1 MASDPGNSDGNKPAG
16 GGNPS
21 APKPAAPGQS
31 GAATGGTPA
40 GGAHPVRGPFLIISP
55 SSLPQP
61 QNPQSQPKPPQPAQ
75 ASPVPSPA
83 PASAPVPSAAP
94 EPTFEDEPTL
104 LADED
109 PEMQAEVP
117 PEGPE
122 TGGPETGEPAAEQP
136 PERLVDIDPPVAAQ
150 PSPPAPQAAAQ
161 PERPATQ
168 RPPQTPL
175 SAGVTDRLAALN
187 NPPPRRGWS
196 GCLTVLIVIAIL
208 AGGGYFLW
216 RAGKL
221 DPVLAWAKPYTDP
234 VMEKIQPLI
243 DKVGALIPGHQAA
256 PSAAPDEA
264 MIIETKQLLQK
275 LDFNPGPID
284 GTLDP
289 ATVAAIQAYQEMA
302 GEYVDGQPSEALL
315 EELRAVANPKSN

>member
-21 APKPAAPGQS
+21 APKPAAPGQP
-31 GAATGGTPA
+31 GAAPGGVAA

-55 SSLPQP
+55 SSLPQ
-61 QNPQSQPKPPQPAQ
+61 SAQPKPVQPTPAT
-75 ASPVPSPA
+75 PA
-83 PASAPVPSAAP
+83 PAPAPAP
-94 EPTFEDEPTL
+94 AFDDEPTL

-117 PEGPE
+117 PEGPVPE
-122 TGGPETGEPAAEQP
+122 GPATGGPATGEPQTEEP
-136 PERLVDIDPPVAAQ
+136 PERLVDVEPPVAVEPAPAA
-150 PSPPAPQAAAQ
+150 PSPQAAAQ
-161 PERPATQ
+161 PEKSSSQ
-168 RPPQTPL
+168 RAPQTPL
-175 SAGVTDRLAALN
+175 SAGVADRLAALN
-187 NPPPRRGWS
+187 NPPPKRGWG

-221 DPVLAWAKPYTDP
+221 DPVLAGAQPYTAP
-234 VMEKIQPLI
+234 VMEKVQPLI
-243 DKVGALIPGHQAA
+243 ARIEALIPGHQAA
-256 PSAAPDEA
+256 PSVTSDEA

-302 GEYVDGQPSEALL
+302 GENVDGQPSEALL
-315 EELRAVANPKSN
+315 EELRAVSNPKPN

>member
-16 GGNPS
+16 GGTPS
-21 APKPAAPGQS
+21 APKPAAPGQ
-31 GAATGGTPA
+31 GAAAPAGGVPA
-40 GGAHPVRGPFLIISP
+40 GGAHPVRGPFLIVSP
-55 SSLPQP
+55 SSLPQ
-61 QNPQSQPKPPQPAQ
+61 NAQPKPAQAAPPTPAPSPPAQ
-75 ASPVPSPA
+75 STPA
-83 PASAPVPSAAP
+83 PATPTPSQPTPAPVLSAAP
-94 EPTFEDEPTL
+94 DFDDEPTL
-104 LADED
+104 LAEE
-109 PEMQAEVP
+109 PP
-117 PEGPE
+117 PEELPE
-122 TGGPETGEPAAEQP
+122 GP
-136 PERLVDIDPPVAAQ
+136 PERLVDIDPEESEPALAA
-150 PSPPAPQAAAQ
+150 PPAPAPQAAAQ
-161 PERPATQ
+161 PEKPAAQ
-168 RPPQTPL
+168 RAPQTPL
-175 SAGVTDRLAALN
+175 SAGVADRLAALN
-187 NPPPRRGWS
+187 NPPPRRGWG

-234 VMEKIQPLI
+234 LMEKIQPLI
-243 DKVGALIPGHQAA
+243 DKVEALIPGHQAA
-256 PSAAPDEA
+256 PSATSDEA

>member
-16 GGNPS
+16 GGNPA
-21 APKPAAPGQS
+21 APKPAAPGQGDAAPG
-31 GAATGGTPA
+31 GAAPGGAAA

-55 SSLPQP
+55 SSLPQ
-61 QNPQSQPKPPQPAQ
+61 NAQPKPAQPAQ
-75 ASPVPSPA
+75 ATPA
-83 PASAPVPSAAP
+83 PASSPTPAPAP
-94 EPTFEDEPTL
+94 APAPAFDDDEPTL
-104 LADED
+104 LADDD
-109 PEMQAEVP
+109 PALHGEEPPAE
-117 PEGPE
+117 E
-122 TGGPETGEPAAEQP
+122 P
-136 PERLVDIDPPVAAQ
+136 PERLVDIDTGVSAEPAPAGPP
-150 PSPPAPQAAAQ
+150 PQAAAQ
-161 PERPATQ
+161 PEKPATQ
-168 RPPQTPL
+168 RAPQTPL
-175 SAGVTDRLAALN
+175 SAGVADRLAALN
-187 NPPPRRGWS
+187 NPPPRRGWG
-196 GCLTVLIVIAIL
+196 GCLTVLLVIAIL

-234 VMEKIQPLI
+234 VMEKVRPLI
-243 DKVGALIPGHQAA
+243 DKIEALIPGHQAA
-256 PSAAPDEA
+256 APVTSDEA

-315 EELRAVANPKSN
+315 EELRVVANPKPN

>member
-16 GGNPS
+16 GSNPA
-21 APKPAAPGQS
+21 APKPAAPGQG
-31 GAATGGTPA
+31 GAAPGGATPGGAAPGGTPT

-55 SSLPQP
+55 SSLPQ
-61 QNPQSQPKPPQPAQ
+61 SAQPKPAQPAQ
-75 ASPVPSPA
+75 ATPA
-83 PASAPVPSAAP
+83 PAPTPAPTPAP
-94 EPTFEDEPTL
+94 APAFDDDEPTL
-104 LADED
+104 LAEE
-109 PEMQAEVP
+109 PP
-117 PEGPE
+117 PEE
-122 TGGPETGEPAAEQP
+122 HLTEEP
-136 PERLVDIDPPVAAQ
+136 PERLVDIDPEESVEPAPAA
-150 PSPPAPQAAAQ
+150 PAPTAAAPTAAAPQAAAQ
-161 PERPATQ
+161 PEKPASQ
-168 RPPQTPL
+168 RAPQTPL
-175 SAGVTDRLAALN
+175 SAGVADRLAALN
-187 NPPPRRGWS
+187 NPQPKRGWG

-234 VMEKIQPLI
+234 VMEKVRPLI
-243 DKVGALIPGHQAA
+243 DKIEALIPGHQAGA
-256 PSAAPDEA
+256 PVTSDEA

-315 EELRAVANPKSN
+315 EELRAVANPK